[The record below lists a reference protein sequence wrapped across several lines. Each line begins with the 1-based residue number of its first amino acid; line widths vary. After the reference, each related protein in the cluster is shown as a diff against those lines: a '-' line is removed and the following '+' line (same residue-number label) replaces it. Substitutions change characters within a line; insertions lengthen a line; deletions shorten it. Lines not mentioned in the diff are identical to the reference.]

1 MSEMER
7 AKEEEER
14 NEVELEPKFSSL
26 RPGRGFR
33 PSTKREQIRMKLHQS
48 KKKVDSF
55 WKLCDKNTFSFQKT
69 AGKPTRKLRLR
80 PRFRPSNP
88 PVDPVPVEV
97 EDIVQQKEEELE
109 EGDRLLQG
117 KLEELAVLEQQLEE
131 LEEVMRQPKQI
142 KDDDEVV
149 PAKKI
154 RKRVKKR
161 RRKPVKVEEVNG
173 LGREVVKKIRKKEK
187 EQLEDNLIGSRLP
200 SVFLE
205 PLEAT
210 RSAQSPARL
219 APSPSPQ
226 LNPSPTPRFSPAAPT
241 QPPQPPSR
249 PTPSFSPETS
259 LPAQLRFTPT
269 PRFALEARRIEPKV
283 PTSPAL
289 PPPIPKEAIPT
300 SIPILRSPI
309 QFAAPSSSLP
319 TIPSTRAPTRFSPSL
334 NQISQVPPPFPI
346 RSPIRPPSSP
356 SFPRFP
362 LPDFFSL
369 PFPEMRQGRSS
380 PPGGGGGL
388 FNAIGVPQV
397 SFINL
402 IKSRRLTANAPGFPG
417 ERVQYRNGGV
427 HSLNTSLVSPSV
439 QRGLSLSDM
448 TLCLV
453 MGLIMLYILSLSKI
467 LWH

>member
-1 MSEMER
+1 MGVAGRPAGGEHSTMVTFRGSLVAFCLLPTLCIGGSDSGDGERVRTSVSTSVSTSSRIRRLQGLSKSVKEKEMSEMER
-7 AKEEEER
+7 AKEEER

-48 KKKVDSF
+48 KKK
-55 WKLCDKNTFSFQKT
+55 KT

-117 KLEELAVLEQQLEE
+117 KPEELA
-131 LEEVMRQPKQI
+131 EVMRQPKQI

-161 RRKPVKVEEVNG
+161 RRKPMKVEEVNG

-219 APSPSPQ
+219 VPSPSPQ

-241 QPPQPPSR
+241 QPSQPTSR

-397 SFINL
+397 SRANGFNIGTGAYTLL
-402 IKSRRLTANAPGFPG
+402 IPL
-417 ERVQYRNGGV
+417 
-427 HSLNTSLVSPSV
+427 
-439 QRGLSLSDM
+439 
-448 TLCLV
+448 
-453 MGLIMLYILSLSKI
+453 
-467 LWH
+467 